1 MIRFVLI
8 GALCWSNAA
17 DAAWELGAQGTYAS
31 SGPGG
36 LAEVHYSPQG
46 FWAVGLVTR
55 LGELPEL
62 ALRGSF
68 ELFKWVPRVTIR
80 SGYSEDLTFGADFG
94 MDYFMGRQMSVR
106 SRIGWSRQKGL
117 DAGLGFAWFPFD

>member
-8 GALCWSNAA
+8 GALCWSNPA
-17 DAAWELGAQGTYAS
+17 DAAWELAAQGTLDAA
-31 SGPGG
+31 GPGA

-46 FWAVGLVTR
+46 FWAVGVVTR
-55 LGELPEL
+55 LGALPEL

-68 ELFKWVPRVTIR
+68 ELLKWVPRVTLR
-80 SGYSEDLTFGADFG
+80 TGYSDDLTFGVDLG
-94 MDYFMGRQMSVR
+94 MDYFMGRQISLR
-106 SRIGWSRQKGL
+106 SRVGWGTSRGL